1 MFSTQKGSDKRKN
14 IRKEKRTKRV
24 KVWVNTTDFPSLEFS
39 KLCLTVETYITT
51 LSDKDKEK
59 NL

>member
-39 KLCLTVETYITT
+39 KLCLTVERKIITLYDVVLYI
-51 LSDKDKEK
+51 
-59 NL
+59 